1 MIFFSSFNN
10 TNLSHSNF
18 SANGLVSTPTLL
30 LKICYFLRNF
40 TWELVSVSSDARQAS
55 EHGSLL
61 SSCSVGHR
69 GLLDASPIPSNKGGI
84 ISDTLTDC

>member
-30 LKICYFLRNF
+30 LKICIIFYGISRGNWYLCPLTLGKLVNMALFFPLAPLATVAFWMRLPFHQTKGELFLI
-40 TWELVSVSSDARQAS
+40 L
-55 EHGSLL
+55 
-61 SSCSVGHR
+61 
-69 GLLDASPIPSNKGGI
+69 
-84 ISDTLTDC
+84 